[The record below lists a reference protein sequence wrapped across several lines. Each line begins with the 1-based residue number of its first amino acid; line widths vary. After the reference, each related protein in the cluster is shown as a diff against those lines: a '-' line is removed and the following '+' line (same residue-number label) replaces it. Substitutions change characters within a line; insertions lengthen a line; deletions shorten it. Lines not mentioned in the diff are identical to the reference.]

1 MTSTTARDR
10 APSSARRV
18 PAAAEAPPPRVRP
31 VQPPGQALGSTAGE
45 EPKASESVP
54 EPGPAPS
61 GRSGLCALLAETA
74 YVHPGRIA
82 LIDPADKRAWSRRP
96 PITWTYAAAAE
107 IVARLA
113 NGLRSWRLPRASR
126 IGLFLGGGAESVV
139 AYLAIEA
146 AGHSPCLLPPAW
158 SEDDLVTAVQ
168 AAGITAILCQAQ
180 AGDAAPAETM
190 RRVALRYFGLR
201 YLAAFGPD
209 VPDGVISLDGMALDT
224 GGGPFAVDTGGG
236 LVSFAGGDPSRPV
249 HRSTQALLA
258 AIALHRTR
266 TGILPGDRIL
276 SLLPLSDLR
285 AVVTGLGAAL
295 TCGASLETLPAF
307 GAHAFAETLARPLPT
322 HLVAPAGLERN
333 LAASRLPETLR
344 SLTLAHRAPSR
355 FPTRHL
361 NAARSYPVV
370 DVVAFDEIALLSGTR
385 GTDDVVRTLADPER
399 ARLPESLMAICA
411 DEAGR
416 LAFRGEACR
425 ITLLQR
431 GSNLEK
437 SAEDWSESRFRTTV
451 LAGRATALTAVEQ
464 P

>member
-1 MTSTTARDR
+1 MSAQPVTSTTARDR

-276 SLLPLSDLR
+276 QPASAQRPARRGHRPRSGPDLR
-285 AVVTGLGAAL
+285 RQPGN
-295 TCGASLETLPAF
+295 
-307 GAHAFAETLARPLPT
+307 
-322 HLVAPAGLERN
+322 PAGLRRPR
-333 LAASRLPETLR
+333 LCRDPGPAVADPSRGTRRPRAEPR
-344 SLTLAHRAPSR
+344 GEPPARDPALAHPRTPGAVALSRPAPERREVLPGGGRGRLRRDRAPVGHPWGRRRRPDPRRSR
-355 FPTRHL
+355 AGT
-361 NAARSYPVV
+361 AAPDR
-370 DVVAFDEIALLSGTR
+370 
-385 GTDDVVRTLADPER
+385 
-399 ARLPESLMAICA
+399 
-411 DEAGR
+411 
-416 LAFRGEACR
+416 
-425 ITLLQR
+425 
-431 GSNLEK
+431 
-437 SAEDWSESRFRTTV
+437 
-451 LAGRATALTAVEQ
+451 
-464 P
+464 